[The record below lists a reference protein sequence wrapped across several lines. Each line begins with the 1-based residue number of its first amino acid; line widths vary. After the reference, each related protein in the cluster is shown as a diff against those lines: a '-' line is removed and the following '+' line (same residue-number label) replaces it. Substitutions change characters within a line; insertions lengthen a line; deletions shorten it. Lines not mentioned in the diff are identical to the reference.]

1 MYSEHGN
8 NVWVSFSLP
17 TAAPPLKQN
26 RGEVTLGFFTKA
38 SMVNLVIWYEETI
51 FTTRTALGKERFLF
65 LILLYIILLQPF
77 SNPAEHALP
86 CSQT

>member
-17 TAAPPLKQN
+17 TTAPPLKQN

-38 SMVNLVIWYEETI
+38 SIVNYSLHNI
-51 FTTRTALGKERFLF
+51 TTAFQ
-65 LILLYIILLQPF
+65 QP
-77 SNPAEHALP
+77 
-86 CSQT
+86 C

>member
-38 SMVNLVIWYEETI
+38 SIVNLLYEETI
-51 FTTRTALGKERFLF
+51 FTTRTDRTRKGTF
-65 LILLYIILLQPF
+65 LIPYTSLHNITTAFQ
-77 SNPAEHALP
+77 
-86 CSQT
+86 